1 MHRRAGLYSQLQYGV
16 GQAED
21 IWVNQIL
28 WLIDTLHAWVIFK
41 ESKYTESNLCK
52 KHSNH
57 CLIVDHFKSILGT
70 YKALG
75 M

>member
-1 MHRRAGLYSQLQYGV
+1 MPRRADLYSQLQCDV

-41 ESKYTESNLCK
+41 ESKYTESSLCK
-52 KHSNH
+52 KHSNR
-57 CLIVDHFKSILGT
+57 CLIVDHFTSILGT

-75 M
+75 I